1 MDLDAIE
8 ALYKQYKD
16 DPKSVD
22 ASFQFFFQGFD
33 LATRQYP
40 VKPTTGVSYSE
51 NFAKEMAVLNLI
63 AGYRRRGH
71 LFTKQIRFALAE
83 PIRRHS
89 ISKISISQKV
99 IWILSSRQA
108 TKSESVEPSFE
119 ISFLICRKLTA
130 NLSAWNIAT

>member
-8 ALYKQYKD
+8 ALYKKYKD
-16 DPKSVD
+16 DPGSVD

-40 VKPTTGVSYSE
+40 VKPTHRDSYSE

-71 LFTKQIRFALAE
+71 LFTKTNPVRTRE
-83 PIRRHS
+83 PIRLHS
-89 ISKISISQKV
+89 ISKTSILREV
-99 IWILSSRQA
+99 IGYR
-108 TKSESVEPSFE
+108 V
-119 ISFLICRKLTA
+119 
-130 NLSAWNIAT
+130 